1 MNSRQASE
9 VPMSNVSTLRQP
21 NATEDNGKE
30 KAKKALLETLSSA
43 ARAFWSYTEDAGDAD
58 TKPFKGIL

>member
-1 MNSRQASE
+1 
-9 VPMSNVSTLRQP
+9 MSNVSTLRQP